1 MNETVCGEY
10 ECNGPKTRINS
21 TGGSVSCRVKSA
33 QCVVRWQNQSI
44 AKTKQPI
51 CVVSCVKLCGVIQLA
66 FTIANI
72 SHKHAIEIQAID
84 NQQKNFTRCIAHSIH
99 HLSNWIGSKDM
110 TIFTVI
116 QKMCAYFWLK
126 IPKMA
131 KTPPSHRVWIQ
142 ARACVCVCKRD
153 FYVSN
158 ANISMLGHTHHSTK
172 LRENVKSTPFAA
184 MGNNYIWQIIWKFS
198 REKDI
203 WNNRKIHLI

>member
-1 MNETVCGEY
+1 MGALSLAFVCCMNETVCGEY

-142 ARACVCVCKRD
+142 ARACVCVQAR
-153 FYVSN
+153 F
-158 ANISMLGHTHHSTK
+158 
-172 LRENVKSTPFAA
+172 LRFQHYAWSH
-184 MGNNYIWQIIWKFS
+184 IIRLNCSKM
-198 REKDI
+198 
-203 WNNRKIHLI
+203 